1 MSLNVIID
9 DQQTTSD
16 SLNVTENTKF
26 KCSRIY
32 YWVFMDFF
40 KNSLTLSVFELE
52 KFSLFSNGS
61 EFRQKLMGSIISA
74 VFSTKWHMTRH
85 FYWKLIF
92 WLIGPSALP
101 QCTVFIWSNFVDSI
115 CFVTLIWWGP
125 LVPDSIA
132 RLNLR

>member
-16 SLNVTENTKF
+16 SLNATVNNKF
-26 KCSRIY
+26 KYPRIY
-32 YWVFMDFF
+32 YWVFMDFL
-40 KNSLTLSVFELE
+40 KTSLTRSVFELE
-52 KFSLFSNGS
+52 TCSFFLNGS
-61 EFRQKLMGSIISA
+61 EFRQKLIGSIISA
-74 VFSTKWHMTRH
+74 VFPTKWHMTRH

>member
-16 SLNVTENTKF
+16 SLNATENTKF
-26 KCSRIY
+26 KCPRIY

-74 VFSTKWHMTRH
+74 VFSTK
-85 FYWKLIF
+85 
-92 WLIGPSALP
+92 
-101 QCTVFIWSNFVDSI
+101 
-115 CFVTLIWWGP
+115 
-125 LVPDSIA
+125 
-132 RLNLR
+132 

>member
-61 EFRQKLMGSIISA
+61 EFRKKLMGPIISA
-74 VFSTKWHMTRH
+74 VFPTK
-85 FYWKLIF
+85 
-92 WLIGPSALP
+92 
-101 QCTVFIWSNFVDSI
+101 
-115 CFVTLIWWGP
+115 
-125 LVPDSIA
+125 
-132 RLNLR
+132 